1 MYLVTFNPR
10 RELMHLAYVGQV
22 TRDDAKHC
30 RAEIEALLPTLK
42 PGFRLLTDLSALE
55 EMDYACADD
64 IRAMMDELRKCGISR
79 VIRVIPDQK
88 KDIGFTVMSYFHYGR
103 NVKVQTVESLAEALK
118 ALESW
123 SPSL

>member
-1 MYLVTFNPR
+1 MYLLTVNSQ
-10 RELMHLAYVGQV
+10 RELMHLSYLGRVNG
-22 TRDDAKHC
+22 DDARRC

-64 IRAMMDELRKCGISR
+64 IRAMMDELRKRGISR

-103 NVKVQTVESLAEALK
+103 DVKIQTVESLAEALK
-118 ALESW
+118 ALES
-123 SPSL
+123 